1 MPEYTLTKK
10 EARQFLLCKQGLLG
24 KYKFEEKTGVLDFI
38 RQAGCIQFDPIDVC
52 GKSPEILL
60 HSRVKHFSK
69 SMFYELLYMDRD
81 LVDYFDKQLSIFL
94 TEDWPFFARERKR
107 HRQWERSHEKIL
119 KVRDT
124 IREAIRSY
132 GPLNSGDL
140 DLSEKVYWYWSDT
153 RLSRAALEHMYFG
166 GELAIH
172 HKKGTIKYY
181 DLVENCIPHHL
192 LNQPDPHQSD
202 FEYYTW
208 QVLRRVGS
216 VGLLWNRSSD
226 AWLGILGLKTKERND
241 SFARLL
247 SQGSI
252 VPVQVEG
259 IPHTLYCRTEDTEL
273 LEYIKTKP
281 RLTKR
286 CEFLAPLDNM
296 LWDRKLIKAIFDFE
310 YKWEIYTPKEQRR
323 YGYYVLPI
331 LYGDRFIGRI
341 ETVYNKKQKSLNTIN
356 IWYELEIKQTATVER
371 QVEAAIIR
379 FEKFHQRL

>member
-24 KYKFEEKTGVLDFI
+24 KYKFEDKTGVLDFI

-69 SMFYELLYMDRD
+69 SMLYELLYIDRD

-132 GPLNSGDL
+132 GPLN
-140 DLSEKVYWYWSDT
+140 
-153 RLSRAALEHMYFG
+153 
-166 GELAIH
+166 
-172 HKKGTIKYY
+172 Y

-341 ETVYNKKQKSLNTIN
+341 ETVYDKKQKSLNTIN
-356 IWYELEIKQTATVER
+356 IWYEPEIKQTATVER
-371 QVEAAIIR
+371 QVEAAIKR